1 MLTESHKSNPDN
13 TNVEA
18 LIIAV
23 LMIKTSTTGFSEC
36 PAGNGIRHKVFGN
49 HKGFLE
55 WLATR
60 LGQVVA
66 YARKTLVNLDAKPS
80 KMIMVNS

>member
-13 TNVEA
+13 ANVEA

-23 LMIKTSTTGFSEC
+23 LMIKTSITGFGEC
-36 PAGNGIRHKVFGN
+36 SAGNGIRHKVFGN
-49 HKGFLE
+49 HKGSLE

-60 LGQVVA
+60 PGQVVA
-66 YARKTLVNLDAKPS
+66 YARKTLVNLDA
-80 KMIMVNS
+80 